1 MRSYEFRLRSI
12 CVPPYIFKCLF
23 LFGNEN
29 KIMRMMHAKS
39 YYNNDVKIP
48 LLYIH
53 LICFQNVYSILNNAN
68 CFLLL
73 STQLMRNG
81 SIYARYSSHLRRQA
95 ICVCTSLWFT
105 KNQLW
110 FEFNFYNF
118 SLHPSHFNSNEKQ
131 IQYLCNC

>member
-1 MRSYEFRLRSI
+1 M
-12 CVPPYIFKCLF
+12 CLF

-81 SIYARYSSHLRRQA
+81 YALQSSHVRQGM
-95 ICVCTSLWFT
+95 CVSSSLLQT
-105 KNQLW
+105 NIILPNQVL
-110 FEFNFYNF
+110 
-118 SLHPSHFNSNEKQ
+118 LHFLSNIE
-131 IQYLCNC
+131 IHLMNA